1 MTEVVGLE
9 TRRPAARTRRAAPAG
24 ALLLS
29 SATVSSGVLAYV
41 FHVAAARMLGA
52 SLYGLVAALWA
63 AMFIAI
69 VVLFRPLEQTTSRSI
84 ADRVVRGEEVRSVLR
99 SVTLMY
105 LGLAVAI
112 AIGGAVFFGPL
123 NRTLFLGHTAF
134 TLALIVGTVAY
145 GAAYVVRGACS
156 GIRWFNGYGIALLA
170 DGGVRLLVLVPVVL
184 FGTGQR
190 AAAAVAAAAVAAA
203 ALGGAVAPV
212 AAGRRHLAPLL
223 RRGVGHTFHLRSA
236 AAFALPAAAVAA
248 ADQLLVNGGPLFVML
263 SGGKDAGKV
272 AGVVFAATM
281 IVRIPVFVFTGLA
294 ASLLPNLT
302 RLNAEGDD
310 AGLRALLER
319 AMIAFTAV
327 AAVIVI
333 FGATIGPAVLR
344 TVYGPDF
351 EVGRLPLALLGVAA
365 GGYLAAA
372 TLAQALLAL
381 DRGRVAAIV
390 WCTAAVA
397 FVIGYLVVPAEPM
410 LRIALTTAAATVWIA
425 AVSTVLLVR
434 RRT

>member
-1 MTEVVGLE
+1 MSFARAEPHHWRVSRVALSSTVSAGAQVTEVVGVE

-84 ADRVVRGEEVRSVLR
+84 ADRVVR

-310 AGLRALLER
+310 AGLRALLAR
-319 AMIAFTAV
+319 A
-327 AAVIVI
+327 
-333 FGATIGPAVLR
+333 
-344 TVYGPDF
+344 
-351 EVGRLPLALLGVAA
+351 
-365 GGYLAAA
+365 
-372 TLAQALLAL
+372 
-381 DRGRVAAIV
+381 
-390 WCTAAVA
+390 
-397 FVIGYLVVPAEPM
+397 
-410 LRIALTTAAATVWIA
+410 
-425 AVSTVLLVR
+425 
-434 RRT
+434 